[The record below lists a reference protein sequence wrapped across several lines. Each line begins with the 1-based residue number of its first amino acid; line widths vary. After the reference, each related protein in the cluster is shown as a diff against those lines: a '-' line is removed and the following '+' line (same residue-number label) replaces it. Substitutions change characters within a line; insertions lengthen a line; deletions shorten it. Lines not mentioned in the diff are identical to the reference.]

1 MKELKLRKDYPNF
14 DWNKNADRQQ
24 AHHAL
29 IYRENT
35 SLFKKTVWNDIVD
48 CLKNALVEVGLT
60 WSDEFGSYEDTKFE
74 LTSSPVNFTAR
85 RFNAISHNVKVVIN
99 STFIWQYDTNY
110 EGFVGRDNYRGFTE
124 TLTPD
129 TVYGSALIELT
140 RKVNLLIDILKDE
153 ANTLNKASNT
163 NLEASSNTILS
174 VPELSAF
181 DTFLVETLKS
191 DVTVSNHEAAEFS
204 INESVE
210 FKPQADIKLK
220 HAGGTIRVN
229 LKNYSFYDAVMELE
243 RLYSNL
249 YSTIYHLAVT
259 NAKLIINYNSVKLRA
274 EVPSVLTET
283 SNMDFADIGRLVA
296 NSILNALTDAT
307 LGNVEPLDLE
317 TEYLSQMIAEALVSV
332 KGKRLLKIRLKP
344 EMTFTASIDNYKGL
358 TFVSITAHIL
368 RNNANAITRVARKAS
383 SQITCEA
390 IMSIPDLIRC
400 VANPML
406 SEYIDCVCN
415 IENEMV
421 KGVATNTGSD
431 VDMMADILSL
441 MKKGKARKTASTVNC
456 ILSES
461 GEIEKTLIRL
471 LSYTKEHKANI
482 SSEAKRFQRL
492 LQESVVASKFRDNI
506 RLDLCISGST
516 LEVISTF
523 LMGGDSN
530 LDAIN
535 YGDDYLKTNTAF
547 ELYFD
552 SDITSLEATSLEIN
566 EVIYD
571 SGDVSL
577 EVLNTAESM
586 QVDVKAFEVVI
597 PNTNISIVSLTS
609 IVVGNIS
616 HDAFSFADITFDE
629 ASWYNPV
636 QIENLLEIY
645 QVYGAE
651 QVAGNLDIQ

>member
-1 MKELKLRKDYPNF
+1 M
-14 DWNKNADRQQ
+14 
-24 AHHAL
+24 
-29 IYRENT
+29 
-35 SLFKKTVWNDIVD
+35 
-48 CLKNALVEVGLT
+48 
-60 WSDEFGSYEDTKFE
+60 
-74 LTSSPVNFTAR
+74 
-85 RFNAISHNVKVVIN
+85 
-99 STFIWQYDTNY
+99 
-110 EGFVGRDNYRGFTE
+110 
-124 TLTPD
+124 
-129 TVYGSALIELT
+129 
-140 RKVNLLIDILKDE
+140 
-153 ANTLNKASNT
+153 
-163 NLEASSNTILS
+163 
-174 VPELSAF
+174 
-181 DTFLVETLKS
+181 
-191 DVTVSNHEAAEFS
+191 
-204 INESVE
+204 
-210 FKPQADIKLK
+210 
-220 HAGGTIRVN
+220 
-229 LKNYSFYDAVMELE
+229 
-243 RLYSNL
+243 
-249 YSTIYHLAVT
+249 
-259 NAKLIINYNSVKLRA
+259 
-274 EVPSVLTET
+274 PSVLTET

-344 EMTFTASIDNYKGL
+344 EMTFTASIDNYKGS